1 MICLGVFFKIRSD
14 RGKEEMMLLK
24 LLEFV
29 GAFVMR
35 RLEEFGTIVLLY
47 RDTMRELGHRP
58 RPRHILSQMSHLGVD
73 SLLIVSLTLLFT
85 GVVFTLQTADILI
98 KFGAQGTIG
107 GIISIAIGRELG
119 PVLVGVVCAGRVGS
133 AITAEISTM
142 KVTEQIDALRVMAVN
157 PVNYLI
163 VPRMLACMI
172 VVPILTVFGDVI
184 GVLGG
189 WVIAVYYSG
198 ISSYLYMNSIH
209 TFVEVFD
216 LTGGVIK
223 AVFFGNVIAV
233 LGCYYGLHSPD
244 GAEGVGKATTKTVVS
259 SIIAIFILN
268 AVLTFILY

>member
-1 MICLGVFFKIRSD
+1 MPLRI
-14 RGKEEMMLLK
+14 
-24 LLEFV
+24 LEWI
-29 GAFVMR
+29 GAFVLR
-35 RLEEFGTIVLLY
+35 RCEEFGTIVLLY
-47 RDTMRELGHRP
+47 RDTFRELTRHP
-58 RPRHILSQMSHLGVD
+58 RPKSILYQMSHLGVD
-73 SLLIVSLTLLFT
+73 SLLIVSLTLMFT

-98 KFGAQGTIG
+98 RFGAQSTIG

-119 PVLVGVVCAGRVGS
+119 PVLVAVVCAGRVGA

-142 KVTEQIDALRVMAVN
+142 KVTEQIDALRVMAVS

-163 VPRMLACMI
+163 VPRMIACMI

-184 GVLGG
+184 GVFGG

-198 ISSYLYMNSIH
+198 ISSYTYMNSINVFAD
-209 TFVEVFD
+209 TFD

-223 AVFFGNVIAV
+223 AIFFGNVIAV
-233 LGCYYGLHSPD
+233 LGCYYGLNSPD

-259 SIIAIFILN
+259 SIIVIFILN